1 MSTPASPPVQN
12 HIQYTVAVA
21 SGKGG
26 VGKSTVAV
34 NLAVALA
41 KQGRRVG
48 LVDADIL
55 GPSVGKMVGVG
66 RVDQRTQ
73 GLPVEKYGVKI
84 MSSAFLSAPGQA
96 NILRGPMV
104 GKYVVA
110 YVTQIPW
117 GELDVLVIDLPPGTG
132 DAQLSLCQEVPPT
145 GALLVTLPQ
154 DVSLDIV
161 RRGAQMFDQLRVP
174 ILGVVENM
182 SYFTGDDGKRY
193 AIFGSGGGAKC
204 AAEYHVPLLAE
215 LPILPQVAV
224 QGDAGDPIV
233 HSHPDLDAA
242 KQYLTLAEAVM
253 QRCREMTQDAAEL
266 PTLNL

>member
-1 MSTPASPPVQN
+1 MSTPIEN
-12 HIQYTVAVA
+12 RIRYTVAVA

-34 NLAVALA
+34 NLAVAL
-41 KQGRRVG
+41 QQRGQRVG

-66 RVDQRTQ
+66 AVDQRTQ
-73 GLPVEKYGVKI
+73 SLPIEKFGIKI
-84 MSSAFLSAPGQA
+84 MSSAFITRPAQA

-110 YVTQIPW
+110 YVTQVPW

-154 DVSLDIV
+154 DVSLEVV
-161 RRGAQMFDQLRVP
+161 RRGAQMFEQLRVP

-204 AAEYHVPLLAE
+204 AAEYNVPLLAE

-233 HSHPDLDAA
+233 HSHPESAVA
-242 KQYLTLAEAVM
+242 KQYLALADAVLV
-253 QRCREMTQDAAEL
+253 RCQEVSKDATEM
-266 PTLNL
+266 PTLQM